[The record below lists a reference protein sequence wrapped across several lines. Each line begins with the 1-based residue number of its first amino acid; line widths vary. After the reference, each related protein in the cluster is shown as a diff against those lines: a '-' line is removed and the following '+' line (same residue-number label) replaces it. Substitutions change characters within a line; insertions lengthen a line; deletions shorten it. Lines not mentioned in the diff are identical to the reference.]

1 MRAFAV
7 TPSDGRASLVDFPE
21 PGPLTGSQVMLR
33 VLEVG
38 VCGTDREIADQH
50 YGTPPPGEEQLVI
63 GHEALAEVLEIGPD
77 VDGFKL
83 GDLVVPSVRRPCLH
97 EDCSACRGDRQDFC
111 YTGDFTERGIKESH
125 GFMAE
130 RIVEEQRYLTRV
142 PHQLRDVGVLVEP
155 LTIAEKALTQVWQI
169 QQRLPWACSI
179 NNDGLPSQ
187 GCTALVLGAGPVG
200 ILGAM
205 ALVESGFHTFV
216 YSREPEGGPRSQM
229 VGSFGAT
236 YLSAESVKVEQLSD
250 RLNGIDLVYE
260 ATGASGLAFDVLAE
274 LGVNG
279 VFIFTGVPGR
289 KHPFE
294 IESGVLMR
302 NLVLKNQVL
311 FGTVNADAEAFRNAV
326 GRLGRLVERWPDV
339 VQSLISQRWPLSE
352 AARLLDDPPPGV
364 KHVVTLTD

>member
-7 TPSDGRASLVDFPE
+7 TPSDGRACLVDLPE
-21 PGPLTGSQVMLR
+21 PAPLTSGQVLLR

-63 GHEALAEVLEIGPD
+63 GHEALAEVLEIYPD
-77 VDGFKL
+77 IDGLKP
-83 GDLVVPSVRRPCLH
+83 GDMVVPSVRRPCRH
-97 EDCSACRGDRQDFC
+97 EGCSACRADRQDFC
-111 YTGDFTERGIKESH
+111 YTGDYTERGIKERH

-155 LTIAEKALTQVWQI
+155 LTIAEKALTQVWQV
-169 QQRLPWACSI
+169 QQRLPWACSVSH
-179 NNDGLPSQ
+179 NRLPSQ

-200 ILGAM
+200 MLGAM

-229 VGSFGAT
+229 VESFGAA
-236 YLSAESVKVEQLSD
+236 YLSAESVEVEQLSD

-260 ATGASGLAFDVLAE
+260 ATGASELAFEVLAE

-289 KHPFE
+289 KHSFE
-294 IESGVLMR
+294 IKSGVLMR

-311 FGTVNADAEAFRNAV
+311 FGTVNADAKAFGNAV
-326 GRLGRLVERWPDV
+326 ERLGRLVERWPDAV
-339 VQSLISQRWPLSE
+339 RSLISQRWPLSE
-352 AARLLDDPPPGV
+352 AARLLDAPPPGV
-364 KHVVTLTD
+364 KHVVTLTN

>member
-7 TPSDGRASLVDFPE
+7 TPSDGRASLVDLPE
-21 PGPLTGSQVMLR
+21 AGPLTNGQVLLR

-63 GHEALAEVLEIGPD
+63 GHEALTEVLEIGPD
-77 VDGFKL
+77 IDGFKP
-83 GDLVVPSVRRPCLH
+83 GDLVVPSVRRPCPH
-97 EDCSACRGDRQDFC
+97 EYCSACRADRQDFC

-130 RIVEEQRYLTRV
+130 RIVEQQRYLTRV

-155 LTIAEKALTQVWQI
+155 LTIAEKALTQVWQV
-169 QQRLPWACSI
+169 QQRLPWACSVSD
-179 NNDGLPSQ
+179 DGLPSQ

-200 ILGAM
+200 MLGAM
-205 ALVESGFHTFV
+205 ALVDSGFHTFV

-229 VGSFGAT
+229 VESFGAA

-250 RLNGIDLVYE
+250 RLSGIDLVYE

-311 FGTVNADAEAFRNAV
+311 FGTVNADAKAFRQR
-326 GRLGRLVERWPDV
+326 GRATGASRRAL
-339 VQSLISQRWPLSE
+339 
-352 AARLLDDPPPGV
+352 A
-364 KHVVTLTD
+364 